1 MEINHLQTD
10 VLIVGGGLAGTNAA
24 MGAAENGASVV
35 VADKGNINRS
45 GDIGGGVDHFLAYLN
60 EGREWD
66 TQDAF
71 LGYVENIGR
80 GTGHLSIIESVYCAE
95 LPDAIEILGKPLGSS
110 IVLFPIVNPMAF
122 GEVVIDL
129 SFRLSL
135 PSRRVNDREGK
146 KTDEEEQSERY
157 EHVIHIQT

>member
-1 MEINHLQTD
+1 MLFMQYWLLVDTLSLTGRNAMEIIHLQTD

-24 MGAAENGASVV
+24 MGAAENGAGVV

-45 GDIGGGVDHFLAYLN
+45 GDIGGGVDHFLAFLN

-71 LGYVENIGR
+71 LGYVEKIGR

-95 LPDAIEILGKPLGSS
+95 LPDAIE
-110 IVLFPIVNPMAF
+110 
-122 GEVVIDL
+122 
-129 SFRLSL
+129 
-135 PSRRVNDREGK
+135 
-146 KTDEEEQSERY
+146 
-157 EHVIHIQT
+157 